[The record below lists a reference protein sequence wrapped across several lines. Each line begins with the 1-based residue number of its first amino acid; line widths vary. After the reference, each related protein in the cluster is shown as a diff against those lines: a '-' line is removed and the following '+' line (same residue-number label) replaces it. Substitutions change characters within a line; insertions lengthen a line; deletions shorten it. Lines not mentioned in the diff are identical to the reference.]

1 MTVLGAVVFG
11 GLLALGVLWLL
22 VTAPGSDVDEAWGQ
36 SQWPGHANSVSAA
49 PGADLSSSWVLTHS
63 SQN

>member
-22 VTAPGSDVDEAWGQ
+22 VTAPGSDVDDAWGQ
-36 SQWPGHANSVSAA
+36 PQRHEHSDSVSAA
-49 PGADLSSSWVLTHS
+49 AGVDVSGPWFLTHS
-63 SQN
+63 SQQ

>member
-22 VTAPGSDVDEAWGQ
+22 LTAPSGEDDEAWGQ
-36 SQWPGHANSVSAA
+36 SQWQERSNSASAAVGASVSS
-49 PGADLSSSWVLTHS
+49 PWVLTHS
-63 SQN
+63 SQK

>member
-22 VTAPGSDVDEAWGQ
+22 VTAPDSDVDQAWGE
-36 SQWPGHANSVSAA
+36 SQWAEHADPVGAA
-49 PGADLSSSWVLTHS
+49 TTGLLTS
-63 SQN
+63 

>member
-22 VTAPGSDVDEAWGQ
+22 VTAPDSDDRSGVERFAVDR
-36 SQWPGHANSVSAA
+36 VR
-49 PGADLSSSWVLTHS
+49 
-63 SQN
+63 